1 MQSPPL
7 QGLSSKPIFDDWDS
21 DELASALWQ
30 IWQRKY
36 DPALEFGTVYPGD
49 GLTLSMTFDHGQVI
63 QLDADM
69 NRIAP

>member
-1 MQSPPL
+1 M
-7 QGLSSKPIFDDWDS
+7 
-21 DELASALWQ
+21 ASALWQ